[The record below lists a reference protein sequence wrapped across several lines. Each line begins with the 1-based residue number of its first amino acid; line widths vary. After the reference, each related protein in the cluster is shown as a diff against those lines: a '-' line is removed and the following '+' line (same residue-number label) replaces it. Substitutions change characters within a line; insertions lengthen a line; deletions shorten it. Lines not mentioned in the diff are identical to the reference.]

1 MVQATYEQVKAALR
15 EASESSTLS
24 KFIGY
29 TEDQARIIKINNIIT
44 QDSKVMCVVIMSVPA
59 VSSVRL
65 CPVTSLVTLTPVS
78 LTLVLALP
86 SMTTS

>member
-29 TEDQARIIKINNIIT
+29 TEDQARIIILYETIK
-44 QDSKVMCVVIMSVPA
+44 
-59 VSSVRL
+59 
-65 CPVTSLVTLTPVS
+65 
-78 LTLVLALP
+78 
-86 SMTTS
+86 